1 MLLERQIRPPFA
13 AILTAAAAALCG
25 ACDTLYGIQRDTR
38 LTFLPDLACVE
49 AAIRSIAEVRDVRQW
64 SVEGA
69 RPLTLTGIQAPDRL
83 HYFGYDVGSTGA
95 TLLLSIDYEG
105 DVEMSQHLV
114 RINRHVP
121 QADVDAVRPVMLR
134 IEAALEERC
143 GVKLG
148 KISEYNHP

>member
-1 MLLERQIRPPFA
+1 MRRLLA
-13 AILTAAAAALCG
+13 GVLVVGALCS
-25 ACDTLYGIQRDTR
+25 ACDAIYGIKRDTR
-38 LTFLPDLACVE
+38 LPFLPDLTCVE
-49 AAIRSIAEVRDVRQW
+49 AAIRSIPEVRNLRQW
-64 SVEGA
+64 SGDGF

-105 DVEMSQHLV
+105 DVEMSQHLI

-121 QADVDAVRPVMLR
+121 QEDVDAVRSVMLQ